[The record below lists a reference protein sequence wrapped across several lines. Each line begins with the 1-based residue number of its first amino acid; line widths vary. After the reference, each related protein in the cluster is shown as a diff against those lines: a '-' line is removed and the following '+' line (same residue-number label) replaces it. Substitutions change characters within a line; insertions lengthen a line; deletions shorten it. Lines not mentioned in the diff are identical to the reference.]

1 MRRGPGSARTL
12 VALAASAVVVVACG
26 SNDPEQAGRTEEPST
41 TSITAAG
48 DPAAATATTTTTK
61 SPAAPADLPSTSAP
75 PTEIDLTEV
84 SGTPVADVVDIE
96 IDDWV
101 MPTWLPE
108 GVVPYTAF
116 LAGTDFGR
124 ITSLGPYDGFD
135 PTLRIWLDGDTD
147 STPEPNTEIDGLPWY
162 TNVDDEFAYAFRHLQ
177 AITVYVRGEHLDAG
191 DLRRVIDGLVVVS
204 PADLPIEV
212 AGSQATHHTVFESD
226 GVSLSVA
233 GGTNGWYSTSVT
245 TSTSGG
251 GTGAPGRF
259 FPWNVVQ
266 VAGAG
271 GGSGDD
277 REFATEATGFARDGV
292 ATVEVLWADGET
304 SVVAPTDSS
313 GRYADRFWALTRTVA
328 KDSPVLSSLDPIVEL
343 RAFDDSGAEVGRW
356 TPESDEQPMERIPI
370 EPPTAFR
377 STNDLVVERRLPT
390 DDERDGLDDEGDED
404 ASPLAC
410 DRSEVGV
417 ATSDYGPI
425 GPDDP
430 KGRTSDDALR
440 DAIADIGRDLTGT
453 VELAVDLDSG
463 WTEWW
468 FGPGDS
474 TFVWTVDE
482 PLILVDVGGDP
493 DLGVWRN
500 FSHAFCVSIY
510 QER

>member
-1 MRRGPGSARTL
+1 DM
-12 VALAASAVVVVACG
+12 
-26 SNDPEQAGRTEEPST
+26 
-41 TSITAAG
+41 
-48 DPAAATATTTTTK
+48 
-61 SPAAPADLPSTSAP
+61 
-75 PTEIDLTEV
+75 
-84 SGTPVADVVDIE
+84 VDIAT
-96 IDDWV
+96 DDWV
-101 MPTWLPE
+101 VPTWLPE
-108 GVVPYTAF
+108 GVVPLTAF
-116 LAGTDFGR
+116 LSGTDFGR
-124 ITSLGPYDGFD
+124 IMLLGPYDGFD

-162 TNVDDEFAYAFRHLQ
+162 ENVDGEVAYAFRHLQ
-177 AITVYVRGEHLDAG
+177 AITVYVRGERLGAD

-204 PADLPIEV
+204 STDLPIEV
-212 AGSQATHHTVFESD
+212 AGSQATHHAVFETGD
-226 GVSLSVA
+226 VSLSVA

-245 TSTSGG
+245 TPSSGG

-266 VAGAG
+266 VAEAG

-277 REFATEATGFARDGV
+277 TGFTAEASGFARDGV

-304 SVVAPTDSS
+304 SLVEPNDLS
-313 GRYADRFWALTRTVA
+313 GRYTDRFWAVTRTVPL
-328 KDSPVLSSLDPIVEL
+328 DSPVRSSPEPIVGL
-343 RAFDDSGAEVGRW
+343 RALDDSDAEVGTW
-356 TPESDEQPMERIPI
+356 TPESDDRPVERTPI
-370 EPPTAFR
+370 EPPAEFR
-377 STNDLVVERRLPT
+377 PTNELVVERRVPT
-390 DDERDGLDDEGDED
+390 DEERDRLDDDGDEHS
-404 ASPLAC
+404 SPLAC
-410 DRSEVGV
+410 DRSEAGV

-430 KGRTSDDALR
+430 RGRTSDDALR

-474 TFVWTVDE
+474 TFVWTVNE

-500 FSHAFCVSIY
+500 FSEAFCVSIY
-510 QER
+510 RAR